1 MNVKEVSMNDDD
13 NGQEEDKDE
22 RGVNNKEE
30 NQEPV
35 NEEGIYNT

>member
-30 NQEPV
+30 NQERV